1 MAFTLYKFRF
11 LRAFNTENIRFA
23 ANSIRAQKLRSF
35 LTLLGIVVGVAS
47 VIGMVSLVAGFNSSI
62 DAAFSQF
69 GSNVVRL
76 RKFSPLY
83 SAGGN
88 SSIPPEQRS
97 RPNLTTDDAD
107 ALKQHLTLAK
117 AVCRFRS
124 LWWGSGVNLK
134 NSTGDEAYNP
144 EITGVTPEFAVVRN
158 VEVEDGRFFAQ
169 ADMYHATRTCVIGY
183 DIVKALF
190 PTKDPLGRQ
199 VFFNGVPMRVVGV
212 LKKKGSLMGNS
223 MDNLVYIP
231 FTTFDEMWPWIRLA
245 RWDNLGI
252 EILPHRA
259 EDVPELID
267 EITTVIRARRGL
279 KPSEPD
285 NFGVESR
292 ESQLERQRTI
302 TNGIAAVMVLIASI
316 ALIVGGVGV
325 MNIMLVSVTE
335 RTREI
340 GVRKALGATRKDIA
354 AQFLVEAVTLTGVG
368 GAFGIVFGLGCG
380 FLVKLITGFPAAA
393 PLWSIVLGVAVST
406 GTGLASGLW
415 PAIKAAKQDP
425 IEALRYE

>member
-47 VIGMVSLVAGFNSSI
+47 VIAMVSLVAGFNSSI
-62 DAAFSQF
+62 DTAFSQF

-83 SAGGN
+83 SAGGQT
-88 SSIPPEQRS
+88 IPPEQRS
-97 RPNLTTDDAD
+97 RPNLTIDDAE
-107 ALKQHLTLAK
+107 ALKQYLTLAK

-124 LWWGSGVNLK
+124 LWWGSGVNVK

-144 EITGVTPEFAVVRN
+144 EITGVTPEYAIVRN

-183 DIVKALF
+183 DVVKALF
-190 PTKDPLGRQ
+190 PQKDPLGKQ
-199 VFFNGVPMRVVGV
+199 VYFDGVPLLVVGV
-212 LKKKGSLMGNS
+212 LKKKGSVLGDN

-245 RWDNLGI
+245 RWDNLSI

-267 EITTVIRARRGL
+267 EITTVMRARRGL

-292 ESQLERQRTI
+292 ESQLEKRRTI
-302 TNGIAAVMVLIASI
+302 ANGIAAVMILIASI

-368 GAFGIVFGLGCG
+368 GIFGIGFGLGCG
-380 FLVKLITGFPAAA
+380 LLVKLVSGFPAAA
-393 PLWSIVLGVAVST
+393 PLWSIILGVMVST
-406 GTGLASGLW
+406 GTGLAAGLW
-415 PAIKAAKQDP
+415 PALKAARQDP